1 MKMRILI
8 TSTLLGVFFL
18 VSCQT
23 KLTNVNLN
31 NELDSVSY
39 CIGLSIGT
47 NLQSSPMKEINYLA
61 VAKGMEDGFG
71 GKNTIDPYEAN
82 RIISAYMQRVENTSS
97 EKNKE
102 EGEKFLAEN
111 KTKSGVITTASG
123 LQYKIIR
130 EGTGPKPKLTD
141 NVTVHYHGTL
151 IDGTVFDSSVERGE
165 PATFPV
171 NGVIQGWQ
179 EALQLMPVGSKWEL
193 YIPSELAYGSRPMP
207 GSKIQGNM
215 VLIFEV
221 ELLSINEPDSVKQ

>member
-1 MKMRILI
+1 MRILI
-8 TSTLLGVFFL
+8 TLTLLGVFIL

-23 KLTNVNLN
+23 KLSNVNLN

-47 NLQSSPMKEINYLA
+47 NLQSSPMKDINYMA
-61 VAKGMEDGFG
+61 VAKGLEDGFD

-82 RIISAYMQRVENTSS
+82 RIISAYMQRIENESAGS
-97 EKNKE
+97 NKE

-111 KTKSGVITTASG
+111 KANSGVVTTASG

-151 IDGTVFDSSVERGE
+151 IDGTVFDSSVDRGE

-179 EALQLMPVGSKWEL
+179 EALQLMPVGSKWNL

-207 GSKIQGNM
+207 GSKIQANM

-221 ELLSINEPDSVKQ
+221 ELLSINEPDSVNQ

>member
-1 MKMRILI
+1 MKIRILI
-8 TSTLLGVFFL
+8 TTTLLGVFFL

-23 KLTNVNLN
+23 KLANVNLQS
-31 NELDSVSY
+31 ELDSVSY

-71 GKNTIDPYEAN
+71 GNNTIDPYEAN
-82 RIISAYMQRVENTSS
+82 RIISTYMQRLETQSS
-97 EKNKE
+97 SNNKA

-111 KTKSGVITTASG
+111 KIKSGVVTLENG
-123 LQYKIIR
+123 LQYRIIR

-165 PATFPV
+165 PASFPV

-193 YIPSELAYGSRPMP
+193 FLPSDLAYGSRAMP
-207 GSKIQGNM
+207 GSKIQANM

-221 ELLSINEPDSVKQ
+221 ELISIDEPEPEE

>member
-1 MKMRILI
+1 M
-8 TSTLLGVFFL
+8 STLLGVFFL

-23 KLTNVNLN
+23 KLTSVDLKS
-31 NELDSVSY
+31 EIDSVSY

-61 VAKGMEDGFG
+61 VAKGLEDGFG
-71 GKNTIDPYEAN
+71 GKKTIDPYEAN
-82 RIISAYMQRVENTSS
+82 RIISDYMQRVQNESS
-97 EKNKE
+97 VKNKE

-111 KTKSGVITTASG
+111 KTKSGVVTTANG
-123 LQYKIIR
+123 LQYKIVR

-171 NGVIQGWQ
+171 NGVIPGWQ
-179 EALQLMPVGSKWEL
+179 EALQLMPVGSKWDL
-193 YIPSELAYGSRPMP
+193 YIPSELAYGSSPMP
-207 GSKIQGNM
+207 GSKIQANM

-221 ELLSINEPDSVKQ
+221 ELLSINKTDSIK

>member
-1 MKMRILI
+1 MRILI

-23 KLTNVNLN
+23 KPAKVNLS

-61 VAKGMEDGFG
+61 VAQGMEDGFG
-71 GKNTIDPYEAN
+71 GKKTIDPYEAN
-82 RIISAYMQRVENTSS
+82 RIISAYMQRIENESS
-97 EKNKE
+97 IKNKA

-111 KTKSGVITTASG
+111 KTKSGVVTTPSG

-130 EGTGPKPKLTD
+130 EGTGPKPTIDD

-179 EALQLMPVGSKWEL
+179 EALQLMPVGSKWDL
-193 YIPSELAYGSRPMP
+193 YVPSDLAYGSRPMP
-207 GSKIQGNM
+207 GSKIQANM
-215 VLIFEV
+215 VLVFEV
-221 ELLSINEPDSVKQ
+221 ELLSINKPDSTKE